1 MSLTINYP
9 MIQFLK
15 FFKSLTYAFQ
25 GLGMLLKEN
34 NFRIHL
40 LIFGFGLLFGWF
52 FDISITE
59 WLFVV
64 LGNGLAIASEGFNSA
79 IEAVVDLASPDFH
92 PLAKKAKDI
101 AAGSVWITAM
111 ASMICHIIIFLPKII
126 TFIESLI

>member
-1 MSLTINYP
+1 
-9 MIQFLK
+9 MIQFPK
-15 FFKSLTYAFQ
+15 FFKSLSYAFQ

-52 FDISITE
+52 FDITVTK

-111 ASMICHIIIFLPKII
+111 ASMICHIIIFLPNII
-126 TFIESLI
+126 NFIASLL

>member
-1 MSLTINYP
+1 
-9 MIQFLK
+9 MIQFPK
-15 FFKSLTYAFQ
+15 FFKSLGYAFQ
-25 GLGMLLKEN
+25 GIGMLLKEN

-40 LIFGFGLLFGWF
+40 LIFGFGILFGCF
-52 FDISITE
+52 FEIDTTE
-59 WLFVV
+59 WLFVI

-79 IEAVVDLASPDFH
+79 IEAIVDLASPEFH

-126 TFIESLI
+126 DWILGL

>member
-1 MSLTINYP
+1 
-9 MIQFLK
+9 MILFPK
-15 FFKSLTYAFQ
+15 FFKSLSYAFQ

-52 FDISITE
+52 FDITVTE

-64 LGNGLAIASEGFNSA
+64 LGNGLVIASEGFNSA

-126 TFIESLI
+126 NFIESLL

>member
-1 MSLTINYP
+1 

-126 TFIESLI
+126 TFVESLI

>member
-1 MSLTINYP
+1 
-9 MIQFLK
+9 MIQFPK
-15 FFKSLTYAFQ
+15 FFKSLSYAFQ

-52 FDISITE
+52 FDITVTE

-111 ASMICHIIIFLPKII
+111 ASMICHIIIFLPNII
-126 TFIESLI
+126 NFIESLL

>member
-1 MSLTINYP
+1 
-9 MIQFLK
+9 MIQFPK
-15 FFKSLTYAFQ
+15 FFKSLSYAFQ
-25 GLGMLLKEN
+25 GLGMLLQEN

-52 FDISITE
+52 FDISVTE
-59 WLFVV
+59 WLFVI

-126 TFIESLI
+126 KFIETLL